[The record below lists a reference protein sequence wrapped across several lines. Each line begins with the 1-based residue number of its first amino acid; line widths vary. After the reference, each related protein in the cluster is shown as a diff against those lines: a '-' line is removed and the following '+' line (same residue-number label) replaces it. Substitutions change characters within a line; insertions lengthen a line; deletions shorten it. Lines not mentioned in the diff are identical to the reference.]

1 MNSSCKINIPMVSVI
16 VPVRNCKAYIDEA
29 IRSIVSQSYADFELI
44 VVDDGSDDDDYSRL
58 RSLDSR
64 IRVVRLEG
72 YGVSRARNVGM
83 SLASGKYIAF
93 LDADDVWFPG
103 KLCAQVQY
111 FEKHPDVGV
120 VFGGFKRWE
129 SDDKGEFKPAEE
141 LMNEVLN
148 DGEYNPGRSGWIY
161 LRLLGG
167 LLVGMNTAVI
177 RRSIYL
183 SVGGFNESM
192 RQAEDYDFWLK
203 TSRITEMHAL
213 AGVVALYR
221 IHSASAMHRLQHEC
235 ALASLL
241 HSAQNRWGLA
251 QPDGQM
257 MSAKTFS
264 QRLGSVYF
272 DHGYSHFWRGDLFFA
287 RKSFGQSLRRG
298 YRTWRSIIYF
308 FVASLSMKSKF
319 LRSRFAMKNH
329 E

>member
-1 MNSSCKINIPMVSVI
+1 MNNGCQINAPMVSVI
-16 VPVRNCKAYIDEA
+16 VPVRNCRAYIDEA
-29 IRSIVSQSYADFELI
+29 IRSIISQSYADFELI

-58 RSLDSR
+58 KNVDSR

-93 LDADDVWFPG
+93 LDADDIWFPG
-103 KLCAQVQY
+103 KLGAQVQY
-111 FEKHPDVGV
+111 FEKHPNVGV

-129 SDDKGEFKPAEE
+129 SNNKGEFNPAEE
-141 LMNEVLN
+141 LMNEISS
-148 DGEYNPGRSGWIY
+148 DGECDPGRSGWIY
-161 LRLLGG
+161 LRLLSG

-177 RRSIYL
+177 RYSIYQ

-203 TSRITEMHAL
+203 ASRITEMHSL
-213 AGVVALYR
+213 AGAVALYR

-241 HSAQNRWGLA
+241 YSAQNRWGLA
-251 QPDGQM
+251 QSDGQV
-257 MSAKTFS
+257 MSAKQFS

-272 DHGYSHFWRGDLFFA
+272 DHAYSHFWRGDLFFA
-287 RKSFGQSLRRG
+287 RKSFSQSLRRG
-298 YRTWRSIIYF
+298 YRIWRSIIYF

-319 LRSRFAMKNH
+319 LKSSFFMKKH
-329 E
+329 K